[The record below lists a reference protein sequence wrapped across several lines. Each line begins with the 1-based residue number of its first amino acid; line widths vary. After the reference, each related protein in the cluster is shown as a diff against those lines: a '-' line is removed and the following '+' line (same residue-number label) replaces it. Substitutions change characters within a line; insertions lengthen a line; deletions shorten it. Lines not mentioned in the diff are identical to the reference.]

1 MLCFAQHDIG
11 GDCHPERSEGSR
23 IDDVH
28 PYCAS
33 LYSQP
38 ASDIVPAEVRVPA
51 ILIKNIGTLVTGKLE
66 SPLRQADSI
75 FIKDG
80 IVQAIGNR
88 LNSAADQTIDACG
101 ITAIPGLIDSHSH
114 PSIGEYTPAQN
125 SLGWITNYMHGGVT
139 SLVSAGELHLP
150 GLPLP
155 PDARTALSVAIVTK
169 RCFDNL
175 RPSGVKV
182 YAGTLLLVPGLIE
195 RDFDEIAA
203 LGIKLVKFIFYDYRL
218 LPNGEANGYVK
229 WAKARGIKVKIH
241 SGGVSRSGVSQVA
254 GFEIVKQIE
263 PDIIGHITGG
273 PIPMSEE
280 DMVRIVNETNCFVEI
295 CSSGN
300 YRMALSLIRAVKAKN
315 AYERVLIGT
324 DTPGGTGVIPRG
336 ILREIAFV
344 SSVAEVPSERAICMA
359 TGNVGR
365 AHGLDIGVLEEGRPA
380 DIVLLHKITGSVA
393 KDALD
398 CFAKGDLP
406 GISMVI
412 IDGEVR
418 VAGRSQQT
426 PPSERE
432 AVILK

>member
-1 MLCFAQHDIG
+1 M
-11 GDCHPERSEGSR
+11 S
-23 IDDVH
+23 
-28 PYCAS
+28 
-33 LYSQP
+33 
-38 ASDIVPAEVRVPA
+38 A

-75 FIKDG
+75 FVRDG
-80 IVQAIGNR
+80 IIQAIGNG
-88 LNSAADQTIDACG
+88 LNHKADYTIDANG

-139 SLVSAGELHLP
+139 SLISAGELHLP

-169 RCFDNL
+169 RCYDNL

-182 YAGTLLLVPGLIE
+182 HAGTLLLVPGLNE
-195 RDFDEIAA
+195 KDFDEIQS
-203 LGIKLVKFIFYDYRL
+203 LGIKLVKFIFYDYSL
-218 LPNGEANGYVK
+218 LPNGEAERYVD
-229 WAKARGIKVKIH
+229 WAHARGIKVKIH

-254 GFEIVKQIE
+254 GFDIVQKIK

-280 DMVRIVNETNCFVEI
+280 DMIRIVDETDCFMEI
-295 CSSGN
+295 CTSGN
-300 YRMALSLIRAVKAKN
+300 YRLALVLARAVKAKN
-315 AYERVLIGT
+315 LHHRVLIGT
-324 DTPGGTGVIPRG
+324 DTPGGTGVVPRG
-336 ILREIAFV
+336 ILREIAFI
-344 SSVAEVPSERAICMA
+344 SSVGEVPPEKTICMA

-365 AHGLDIGVLEEGRPA
+365 AHDLNLGILEEGRPA
-380 DIVLLHKITGSVA
+380 DLVLLHKITGSVA

-398 CFAKGDLP
+398 SFAKGDLP
-406 GISMVI
+406 GISTVI

-426 PPSERE
+426 PPPERI
-432 AVILK
+432 ANTSCC